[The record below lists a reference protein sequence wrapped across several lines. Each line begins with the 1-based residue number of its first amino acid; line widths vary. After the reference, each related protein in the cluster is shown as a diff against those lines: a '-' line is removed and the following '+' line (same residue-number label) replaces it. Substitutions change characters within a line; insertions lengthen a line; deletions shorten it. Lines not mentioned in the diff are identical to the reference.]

1 MGKISLNAE
10 QKKDLFTVLSNG
22 YSANSA
28 LIVMNQKYP
37 NLNLKVMDIIVLS
50 KSMGIR
56 NIGNKDITKE
66 DINSDMIG
74 NALPN
79 VLNDNTMM
87 SKIKNSLLII
97 LLCLIA
103 VVVAIGLF
111 TNWKISLIVGGCLL
125 SIIIVA
131 IILLYCK
138 FVKGNDMIKGLIK
151 EKVIKNKK
159 KNT

>member
-1 MGKISLNAE
+1 MGKISLSAE
-10 QKKDLFTVLSNG
+10 QKKDLLTVLSNG

-37 NLNLKVMDIIVLS
+37 KLNLKVMDIIVLS
-50 KSMGIR
+50 KSLGIK

-66 DINSDMIG
+66 DINSDMLG
-74 NALPN
+74 SALPN

-103 VVVAIGLF
+103 LVVAIGLF
-111 TNWKISLIVGGCLL
+111 TSWKISLIVGGCLF
-125 SIIIVA
+125 
-131 IILLYCK
+131 ILIAVVIFILYCK
-138 FVKGNDMIKGLIK
+138 FVKGNDMLKGLIK
-151 EKVIKNKK
+151 EKISKRKK